1 MQAHH
6 KLHSH
11 GPFAWVGWL
20 QDHLRENAIATWG
33 DASAADG
40 RKPHPD
46 HMYRAIRT
54 AWRR

>member
-6 KLHSH
+6 KLHSN
-11 GPFAWVGWL
+11 GPFAWVAWL

-33 DASAADG
+33 DDSADG
-40 RKPHPD
+40 RKPNPD

>member
-33 DASAADG
+33 DESAADG

>member
-33 DASAADG
+33 DGPGADE
-40 RKPHPD
+40 RRSPD
-46 HMYRAIRT
+46 YLYRAIRT